1 MWNGIRP
8 KQNTWKSRSSLL
20 CKVLDVVRAYESVE
34 SVNPDVLAKLNVLVV
49 NESDK
54 VVHDVK
60 NENEV
65 KIENVVVNGYHYG
78 HGNDTSTKGA

>member
-1 MWNGIRP
+1 MG
-8 KQNTWKSRSSLL
+8 
-20 CKVLDVVRAYESVE
+20 

-78 HGNDTSTKGA
+78 HGNETSTKGA